1 MRVLGIGYCNR
12 CNDIG
17 RVWHEVHRSSPSSIQ
32 IMARPIIVS
41 TNVVDKLSDVVAYL
55 KDDLKLSQE
64 AALKYR
70 DRFLDFI
77 HLFKEV
83 TFMPIQKWCE
93 RGYRCAV
100 FEKQWVI
107 AYEIVDKGIIVQDI
121 SNTALL
127 KE

>member
-1 MRVLGIGYCNR
+1 
-12 CNDIG
+12 
-17 RVWHEVHRSSPSSIQ
+17 
-32 IMARPIIVS
+32 MARPIIVS

-77 HLFKEV
+77 RTFSAEVNHPLCRFK
-83 TFMPIQKWCE
+83 KWCE
-93 RGYRCAV
+93 HGYRCAV

-107 AYEIVDKGIIVQDI
+107 AYEIADKGIIVQDM

-127 KE
+127 QE

>member
-1 MRVLGIGYCNR
+1 
-12 CNDIG
+12 
-17 RVWHEVHRSSPSSIQ
+17 
-32 IMARPIIVS
+32 MARPIIVS

-77 HLFKEV
+77 RTFCVEVNRPLCRFK
-83 TFMPIQKWCE
+83 KWCE